1 MQNKKLSIGEGGGGV
16 WIFSG
21 TAHSKWEIM
30 VMQNSTLIGLNE
42 TSA

>member
-1 MQNKKLSIGEGGGGV
+1 MQNKKPSTGWGGGGG

-21 TAHSKWEIM
+21 TPHSKWEIM